1 MIDGGLI
8 NQSIKQAEKMF
19 ALGEMTLY
27 KAGLVGKCVTL
38 LDDQTVCGGYNP
50 D

>member
-1 MIDGGLI
+1 
-8 NQSIKQAEKMF
+8 MF
-19 ALGEMTLY
+19 GLGEMTLY